1 MPKINRFNGNLPAF
15 AQNALGLERTIFGS
29 ESQSNDLTAQFN
41 ADFTRGWGIVSSTEN
56 PSREDFNAVCFT
68 LSQTLAYLH
77 QMGVPEWNPQQEYY
91 FASIVTES
99 GGMYISRGTNTNTR
113 PLTNASAWHRITDDG
128 HFPTVFTASFNGVTT
143 AFTRSALASSNAA
156 SFRSAL
162 GLGSLATAN
171 TVNNANWSG
180 TDLSVANGG
189 TGASSLNGL
198 LKGNGT
204 NPVSQ
209 ANANDVT
216 TALGFTPTRQG
227 GANNVTFTWDGSKL
241 NLQVDASN
249 FQGNWPLQLDT
260 SRITTGVL
268 PVARGGTGGGT
279 AAAAASSLGV
289 LQAGTAS
296 NQIRNNGQL
305 DSRYLA
311 SNSAN
316 TTIYP
321 GGVVHFYLSTSAI
334 SPDSS
339 QTVFFPFTLSQV
351 LHVSLTI
358 RNSTTGNDDIFPRLI
373 SAAAG
378 SCVVR
383 AELTQ
388 GGTAVGSRFIDVLV
402 IGRQ

>member
-41 ADFTRGWGIVSSTEN
+41 ADFTRGWGIVSATEN
-56 PSREDFNAVCFT
+56 PSREDFNAVSFA

-77 QMGVPEWNPQQEYY
+77 QMGVAEWNATQEYY
-91 FASIVTES
+91 VNSITTDAGALYVSRNSNVNARPSTSAAS
-99 GGMYISRGTNTNTR
+99 
-113 PLTNASAWHRITDDG
+113 WHRITDSG
-128 HFPTVFTASFNGVTT
+128 NFSSVFTASFNSVTT
-143 AFTRSALASSNAA
+143 AFTRGALGSSNAQE
-156 SFRSAL
+156 FRSAL
-162 GLGSLATAN
+162 GLGALATAN
-171 TVNNANWSG
+171 TVNNGNWSG
-180 TDLSVANGG
+180 TDLSVSNGG
-189 TGASSLNGL
+189 TGASSLSGL

-204 NPVSQ
+204 SPVSQ
-209 ANANDVT
+209 AAASDVT
-216 TALGFTPTRQG
+216 SALGFTPARQG

-260 SRITTGVL
+260 SRIQTGVL

-311 SNSAN
+311 SLSSS
-316 TTIYP
+316 TSILP
-321 GGVVHFYLSTSAI
+321 GGLVMFHLSTGSMA
-334 SPDSS
+334 PDTST
-339 QTVFFPFTLSQV
+339 TVNYPFTLSELYSV
-351 LHVSLTI
+351 MVTI
-358 RNSTTGNDDIFPRLI
+358 RNSTTTDDDIFARKL
-373 SAAAG
+373 SEG
-378 SCVVR
+378 LSSCRVR
-383 AELTQ
+383 AEATS
-388 GGTAVGSRFIDVLV
+388 GYSANGTRFIDVLV